1 MIEIQQLHK
10 RFGHVAAVNGVSFTA
25 PDGAITGLLGA
36 NGAGKTTTLGMICG
50 LLAPDSGAVS
60 IGGTTSN
67 GRDRRS
73 LIGALLH
80 HQGLYARLTA
90 RENIAYFGELQ
101 GLSGLALER
110 RVTDL
115 VSAMGLAELADRR
128 VGGFSH
134 GERLKVAL
142 GRALVHAPQHLL
154 LDEPTNG
161 LDVASVHNLRVLL
174 RRMREEGRCIV
185 FSSHVLDQVAALC
198 DDIVIVARGRLVA
211 RGSVEALCTQAGAA
225 TLEDAFMT
233 LTTREV

>member
-10 RFGHVAAVNGVSFTA
+10 RFGHVTAVNGLSFTA
-25 PDGAITGLLGA
+25 SDGAITGLLGA
-36 NGAGKTTTLGMICG
+36 NGAGKTTALGMICG

-60 IGGTTSN
+60 VGGASS

-73 LIGALLH
+73 LIGALLD
-80 HQGLYARLTA
+80 HQGLYPRLTA

-101 GLSGLALER
+101 GLSRPALGR
-110 RVTDL
+110 RVREL
-115 VSAMGLAELADRR
+115 VSALGLDELADRR
-128 VGGFSH
+128 VEGFSR

-142 GRALVHAPQHLL
+142 GRALVHAPQHLV

-161 LDVASVHNLRVLL
+161 LDVASIHSLRGLL
-174 RRMREEGRCIV
+174 RRLREEGRCVV

-198 DDIVIVARGRLVA
+198 DSVVIMARGRLVA

-225 TLEDAFMT
+225 TLEDAFMA
-233 LTTREV
+233 LTSREA

>member
-10 RFGHVAAVNGVSFTA
+10 RFGRVAAVNGLSFTA
-25 PDGAITGLLGA
+25 ADGAITGLLGA
-36 NGAGKTTTLGMICG
+36 NGAGKTTTLGMISG
-50 LLAPDSGAVS
+50 LLAPDSGTVS
-60 IGGTTSN
+60 IGGTASN
-67 GRDRRS
+67 GRERRS
-73 LIGALLH
+73 LIGALLD
-80 HQGLYARLTA
+80 HQGIYPRLTA
-90 RENIAYFGELQ
+90 RENIAYFAELH
-101 GLSGLALER
+101 GLSGPALGQ
-110 RVTDL
+110 RVSEV
-115 VSAMGLAELADRR
+115 VSAMGLDELADRR

-174 RRMREEGRCIV
+174 RRLREEGRCIV

-211 RGSVEALCTQAGAA
+211 RGSVEALCSQARAA

-233 LTTREV
+233 LITREE